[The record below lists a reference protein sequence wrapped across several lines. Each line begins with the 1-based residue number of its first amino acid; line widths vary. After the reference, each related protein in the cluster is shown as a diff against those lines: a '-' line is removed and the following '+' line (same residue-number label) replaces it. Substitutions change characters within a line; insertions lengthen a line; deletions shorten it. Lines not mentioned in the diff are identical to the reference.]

1 MSSTSGILT
10 ARINQ
15 IDELKGQRM
24 VIGFCPNRQ
33 VKYGVFMRAIQ
44 IEQFGG
50 PEVLVEADLPRP
62 EPSGDAVLIEVR
74 RAGVNFADT
83 HSRTNSYLA
92 PARLPL
98 VPGTEVAGVRVD
110 TGERVVAL
118 TGTGGY
124 ARYAVAPPAQVFPI
138 PDGVDDGAA
147 LALLVQGLTA
157 WHLYATSARLRPGES
172 VVVHAG
178 AGGVG
183 TLAIQLAPLFD
194 AGRVIATASSEAKRA
209 LCERLGADAAINS
222 APETMTERLL
232 AANGDRP
239 VDAVFEM
246 TGGEVFR
253 QSLRALAPF
262 GRLVTYGMAS
272 GEAMEV
278 SAGELMR
285 GSIAVI
291 GFWLVHCLGSA
302 AMSAD
307 VLARLFELVVEGRL
321 VPVIGETY
329 PLAEAE
335 RAHRDLAARTTTGKL
350 LLDPSA

>member
-1 MSSTSGILT
+1 
-10 ARINQ
+10 
-15 IDELKGQRM
+15 
-24 VIGFCPNRQ
+24 
-33 VKYGVFMRAIQ
+33 MRAIQ
-44 IEQFGG
+44 ISQFGG
-50 PEVLVEADLPRP
+50 PEVLVVADLPRP
-62 EPSGDAVLIEVR
+62 EPASEAVLIEVR
-74 RAGVNFADT
+74 RAGINFADT

-92 PARLPL
+92 PAQLPL

-124 ARYAVAPPAQVFPI
+124 AEYAVAPPAQVFPV

-157 WHLYATSARLRPGES
+157 WHLYATSARVRPGES

-209 LCERLGADAAINS
+209 LCLELGADAAIDS
-222 APETMTERLL
+222 APEGMRGRLL
-232 AANGDRP
+232 AANDGRP

-272 GEAMEV
+272 GEAIEV

-285 GSIAVI
+285 GSSAVI

-302 AMSAD
+302 AMSGD
-307 VLARLFELVVEGRL
+307 VLARLFELVLEGRL
-321 VPVIGETY
+321 TPVIGETY
-329 PLAEAE
+329 PLADAAQ
-335 RAHRDLAARTTTGKL
+335 AHRDLAARTTTGKL
-350 LLDPSA
+350 LLDTTA

>member
-1 MSSTSGILT
+1 
-10 ARINQ
+10 
-15 IDELKGQRM
+15 
-24 VIGFCPNRQ
+24 
-33 VKYGVFMRAIQ
+33 MRAIQ
-44 IEQFGG
+44 IDRFGG
-50 PEVLVEADLPRP
+50 PEVLTEANLPRP
-62 EPSGDAVLIEVR
+62 EPTGEAVLIEVR
-74 RAGVNFADT
+74 RAGINFADT

-92 PARLPL
+92 PARLPF

-124 ARYAVAPPAQVFPI
+124 AQYAVAPPAQVFPV

-147 LALLVQGLTA
+147 LALVVQGLTA

-183 TLAIQLAPLFD
+183 TLALQLAPLFD

-209 LCERLGADAAINS
+209 LCLQLGADEAIDS
-222 APETMTERLL
+222 APGEMRERLL
-232 AANGDRP
+232 AANVGRP

-272 GEAMEV
+272 GEAIEV

-285 GSIAVI
+285 GSSAVV

-302 AMSAD
+302 AMGGD
-307 VLARLFELVVEGRL
+307 VLARLFRLVVEGRL

-350 LLDPSA
+350 LLDPTA

>member
-24 VIGFCPNRQ
+24 VIGFRPNRQ

-110 TGERVVAL
+110 TGERDDPL

-209 LCERLGADAAINS
+209 LCERLGADAAIDS
-222 APETMTERLL
+222 TPDAMSERLL

>member
-1 MSSTSGILT
+1 
-10 ARINQ
+10 
-15 IDELKGQRM
+15 
-24 VIGFCPNRQ
+24 
-33 VKYGVFMRAIQ
+33 MRAIQ
-44 IEQFGG
+44 ISQFGG
-50 PEVLVEADLPRP
+50 PEVLVVADLPRP
-62 EPSGDAVLIEVR
+62 EPASEAVLIEVR
-74 RAGVNFADT
+74 RAGINFADT

-92 PARLPL
+92 PAQLPL

-124 ARYAVAPPAQVFPI
+124 AEYAVAPPAQVFPV

-157 WHLYATSARLRPGES
+157 WHLYATSARVRPGES

-209 LCERLGADAAINS
+209 LCLELGADAAIDS
-222 APETMTERLL
+222 APEGMRGRLL
-232 AANGDRP
+232 AANDARP

-272 GEAMEV
+272 GEAIEV

-285 GSIAVI
+285 GSSAVI

-302 AMSAD
+302 AMSGD
-307 VLARLFELVVEGRL
+307 VLARLFELVLEGRL
-321 VPVIGETY
+321 TPVIGETY
-329 PLAEAE
+329 PLADAAQ
-335 RAHRDLAARTTTGKL
+335 AHRDLAARTTTGKL
-350 LLDPSA
+350 LLDTTA